1 MCSLAYLGEGF
12 KLNTSINNAA
22 SMFCL
27 PKKNYATV
35 NVFRRNEEEAGLIK
49 VENLKKTWKFYAR
62 RIFKVDFYAK
72 DDGGSEM
79 VCILLSRCILFANL
93 KPAHLSRTNVYLR
106 SSFKARNTSRIW
118 IKMLLVC
125 SLQSSGWRGSIGGD
139 GSDGIGAGDFDSLG
153 LRWVWH
159 YMVYK
164 MLLLTRNL
172 AALKIFKALEVLK
185 SLSFKFLVFHAI
197 NVPLRQCIP

>member
-12 KLNTSINNAA
+12 KLNTSINNAT

-27 PKKNYATV
+27 PKKYATV
-35 NVFRRNEEEAGLIK
+35 NVSRWNEEEAGLIK

-125 SLQSSGWRGSIGGD
+125 SVQSSGGRGSIGSD
-139 GSDGIGAGDFDSLG
+139 GSDGIGEMSNGTIWFT
-153 LRWVWH
+153 
-159 YMVYK
+159 K
-164 MLLLTRNL
+164 
-172 AALKIFKALEVLK
+172 
-185 SLSFKFLVFHAI
+185 
-197 NVPLRQCIP
+197 CCC